1 MAAQRRAGLTR
12 NGVLAVRDINNDNQR
27 NQRMRQR
34 FHVTITDY
42 RGSRHFTLD
51 QLVRRVIAGA
61 GIGLAV
67 ILVVG
72 AAGIFMLAGR
82 VGTLNGQ
89 VAELATEKAAIEADK
104 QRLAEQRR
112 ELEGEVQRRSRELA
126 VLGGELQRIESLV
139 GVDPVEDRPLA
150 QRVDI
155 AAQTAFEK
163 RLMLRSIPSGFP
175 VQSGRVTSDYGM
187 RRHPIHEREAL
198 HGGVDLR
205 AKRGTPIYATADG
218 VVEWAAPHESS
229 GLGNMVKLVHN
240 YGFSTIFGHMDDIE
254 VAAGSYVKRGDLLG
268 YSGNTGQSAA
278 PHLHYEVRYLQRRLD
293 PSPFLRWSLEEY
305 DVLFSEEE
313 RVQWESLTEVVRTAA
328 NTPERPSLQQVQSL
342 SATLP

>member
-1 MAAQRRAGLTR
+1 
-12 NGVLAVRDINNDNQR
+12 
-27 NQRMRQR
+27 MRQR
-34 FHVTITDY
+34 YHVTITDY

-61 GIGLAV
+61 AVGLAV
-67 ILVVG
+67 VLVVG
-72 AAGIFMLAGR
+72 AASILLLGSR
-82 VGTLNGQ
+82 VGSLNGQ
-89 VAELATEKAAIEADK
+89 VAELAAEKESIRAEKA
-104 QRLAEQRR
+104 RLAQQRDA
-112 ELEGEVQRRSRELA
+112 LEHEVQRRSRELA
-126 VLGGELQRIESLV
+126 VLGSEVQRIETLV
-139 GVDPVEDRPLA
+139 GLEPADDRPLV
-150 QRVDI
+150 QRIDT

-175 VQSGRVTSDYGM
+175 VQSGRVTSDFGM
-187 RRHPIHEREAL
+187 RQHPIHDREAL

-218 VVEWAAPHESS
+218 VVEWAAMHQSS
-229 GLGNMVKLVHN
+229 GLGKMVKLIHN
-240 YGFSTIFGHMDDIE
+240 YGFATIYGHLDDIE
-254 VAAGSYVKRGDLLG
+254 VASGSYVKRGDLLG

-305 DVLFSEEE
+305 DVLFSEED

-328 NTPERPSLQQVQSL
+328 STPERPSSQQVQSL

>member
-1 MAAQRRAGLTR
+1 
-12 NGVLAVRDINNDNQR
+12 
-27 NQRMRQR
+27 MRQR
-34 FHVTITDY
+34 YHVTITDY

-51 QLVRRVIAGA
+51 QLVRRVIAGSA
-61 GIGLAV
+61 VGLAV
-67 ILVVG
+67 ILLVG
-72 AAGIFMLAGR
+72 AAGILLLSSR
-82 VGTLNGQ
+82 VGSLNGQ
-89 VAELATEKAAIEADK
+89 VAELAAEKQAIQADK
-104 QRLAEQRR
+104 QQLAEERR
-112 ELEGEVQRRSRELA
+112 QLEREVQRRGRELA
-126 VLGGELQRIESLV
+126 VLGSEVQRIETLV
-139 GVDPVEDRPLA
+139 GLEPSDDRPLA

-175 VQSGRVTSDYGM
+175 VQSGRVTSDFGM
-187 RRHPIHEREAL
+187 RHHPIHDREAL

-205 AKRGTPIYATADG
+205 ARRGTPIYATADG
-218 VVEWAAPHESS
+218 VVEWAAMHQSS
-229 GLGNMVKLVHN
+229 GLGKMVKVVHN
-240 YGFSTIFGHMDDIE
+240 YGFSTIYGHLDDIE
-254 VAAGSYVKRGDLLG
+254 VGSGSYVKRGDLLG

-305 DVLFSEEE
+305 DVLFSEED

>member
-1 MAAQRRAGLTR
+1 
-12 NGVLAVRDINNDNQR
+12 
-27 NQRMRQR
+27 MRQR
-34 FHVTITDY
+34 YHVTISDY

-51 QLVRRVIAGA
+51 QLVRRVMAGA
-61 GIGLAV
+61 AIGLAG

-72 AAGIFMLAGR
+72 AAGIFLLTGR
-82 VGTLNGQ
+82 VGSLNEQ
-89 VAELATEKAAIEADK
+89 VATLAEEKAAIRSDK
-104 QRLAEQRR
+104 ERLAAQSR
-112 ELEGEVQRRSRELA
+112 ELAAEVQRRSRELA
-126 VLGGELQRIESLV
+126 VLGSEMQRIETLV
-139 GVDPVEDRPLA
+139 GLEPDDDKPLA
-150 QRVDI
+150 QRVDT

-175 VQSGRVTSDYGM
+175 VQSGRVTSDFGM
-187 RRHPIHEREAL
+187 RLHPIHDRQVL

-218 VVEWAAPHESS
+218 VVEWAAMHESS
-229 GLGNMVKLVHN
+229 GLGKMVKLVHN
-240 YGFSTIFGHMDDIE
+240 YGFSTIYGHLEGIE
-254 VAAGSYVKRGDLLG
+254 VASGSYVKRGDLVG

-305 DVLFSEEE
+305 DVLFSEED

>member
-1 MAAQRRAGLTR
+1 
-12 NGVLAVRDINNDNQR
+12 
-27 NQRMRQR
+27 MRQR
-34 FHVTITDY
+34 YHVTITDY

-51 QLVRRVIAGA
+51 QLVQRVIAGA
-61 GIGLAV
+61 AGALAV
-67 ILVVG
+67 IMVAG
-72 AAGIFMLAGR
+72 AASILLLSGK
-82 VGTLNGQ
+82 VGSLNSQ
-89 VAELATEKAAIEADK
+89 VSELAAEKEIIRADK
-104 QRLAEQRR
+104 ERLAERRR
-112 ELEGEVQRRSRELA
+112 ELESEVQQRSRELA
-126 VLGGELQRIESLV
+126 VLGSEVQRIETLV
-139 GVDPVEDRPLA
+139 GLEPAGNRPLA
-150 QRVDI
+150 QRVDT

-175 VQSGRVTSDYGM
+175 VQSGRVTSDFGM
-187 RRHPIHEREAL
+187 RLHPIHDREAL

-205 AKRGTPIYATADG
+205 AKRGTAIYATADG
-218 VVEWAAPHESS
+218 VVEWAAMHQSS
-229 GLGNMVKLVHN
+229 GLGKMVKLIHN
-240 YGFSTIFGHMDDIE
+240 YGFSTIYGHLDDIE
-254 VAAGSYVKRGDLLG
+254 VASGSYVKRGDLLG

-305 DVLFSEEE
+305 DVLFSEED

>member
-1 MAAQRRAGLTR
+1 
-12 NGVLAVRDINNDNQR
+12 
-27 NQRMRQR
+27 MRQR

-61 GIGLAV
+61 AAALAV
-67 ILVVG
+67 IMIAGGVSIVMLSGKVG
-72 AAGIFMLAGR
+72 S
-82 VGTLNGQ
+82 LNTE
-89 VAELATEKAAIEADK
+89 VAELTAEKETIRADK
-104 QRLAEQRR
+104 ERLAGQRR
-112 ELEGEVQRRSRELA
+112 ELEAEVQRRSRELA
-126 VLGGELQRIESLV
+126 VLGTEVQRIETLV
-139 GVDPVEDRPLA
+139 GLESANDRPLV
-150 QRVDI
+150 QRIDT

-163 RLMLRSIPSGFP
+163 RLMLRSIPSGYP
-175 VQSGRVTSDYGM
+175 VQSGRVTSDFGM

-205 AKRGTPIYATADG
+205 AKRGTPIHATADG
-218 VVEWAAPHESS
+218 VVEWAAVHESS
-229 GLGNMVKLVHN
+229 GLGKMVKLIHN
-240 YGFSTIFGHMDDIE
+240 YGFSTIYGHLDDIK
-254 VAAGSYVKRGDLLG
+254 VASGSYVKRGDLLG

-305 DVLFSEEE
+305 DVLFSEED

>member
-1 MAAQRRAGLTR
+1 
-12 NGVLAVRDINNDNQR
+12 
-27 NQRMRQR
+27 MRQR
-34 FHVTITDY
+34 FHVTISDY

-51 QLVRRVIAGA
+51 QLFRRVMAGA
-61 GIGLAV
+61 GIGLA
-67 ILVVG
+67 LVLIVG
-72 AAGIFMLAGR
+72 GVSIFMLSGR
-82 VGTLNGQ
+82 VGALNGQ
-89 VAELATEKAAIEADK
+89 VAELSEEKAVILADK
-104 QRLAEQRR
+104 QHLAEQRR
-112 ELEGEVQRRSRELA
+112 ELESEVRRRSRQLA
-126 VLGGELQRIESLV
+126 VLGGELERIESLV
-139 GVDPVEDRPLA
+139 GVDHVRDRPLA

-155 AAQTAFEK
+155 ATQTAFEK

-187 RRHPIHEREAL
+187 RLHPIDGRRTL

-205 AKRGTPIYATADG
+205 ARRGTAIYATADG
-218 VVEWAAPHESS
+218 VVEWAATHESS
-229 GLGNMVKLVHN
+229 GLGKMVKLIHN
-240 YGFSTIFGHMDDIE
+240 YGFTTIFGHLDDIE
-254 VAAGSYVKRGDLLG
+254 VTSGSYVKRGDLLG

-313 RVQWESLTEVVRTAA
+313 RVQWESLTEVVRTAVSA
-328 NTPERPSLQQVQSL
+328 PERPSLQQVQSL

>member
-1 MAAQRRAGLTR
+1 
-12 NGVLAVRDINNDNQR
+12 
-27 NQRMRQR
+27 MRQR
-34 FHVTITDY
+34 YHVTITDY

-51 QLVRRVIAGA
+51 QLVRRVMAGA
-61 GIGLAV
+61 AIGLAG

-72 AAGIFMLAGR
+72 AAGIFLLTGR
-82 VGTLNGQ
+82 VGSLNEQ
-89 VAELATEKAAIEADK
+89 VAALTEEKAAIRSDK
-104 QRLAEQRR
+104 ERLAAQSR
-112 ELEGEVQRRSRELA
+112 ELAAEVQRRSRELA
-126 VLGGELQRIESLV
+126 VLGSEMQRIETLV
-139 GVDPVEDRPLA
+139 GLEPDDDRPLA
-150 QRVDI
+150 QRVDT

-175 VQSGRVTSDYGM
+175 VQSGRVTSDFGM
-187 RRHPIHEREAL
+187 RLHPIHDREVL

-218 VVEWAAPHESS
+218 VVEWAATHESS
-229 GLGNMVKLVHN
+229 GLGKMVKLVHN
-240 YGFSTIFGHMDDIE
+240 YGFSTIYGHLDGIE
-254 VAAGSYVKRGDLLG
+254 VASGSYVKRGDLVG

-305 DVLFSEEE
+305 DVLFSEED

>member
-1 MAAQRRAGLTR
+1 
-12 NGVLAVRDINNDNQR
+12 
-27 NQRMRQR
+27 MRQR
-34 FHVTITDY
+34 YHVTITDY

-51 QLVRRVIAGA
+51 QLVRRVIAGSA
-61 GIGLAV
+61 VGLAV
-67 ILVVG
+67 ILLVG
-72 AAGIFMLAGR
+72 AAGILLLSSR
-82 VGTLNGQ
+82 VGSLNGQ
-89 VAELATEKAAIEADK
+89 VAELAAEKQAIQADK
-104 QRLAEQRR
+104 QQLAEERR
-112 ELEGEVQRRSRELA
+112 QLEREVQRRGRELA
-126 VLGGELQRIESLV
+126 VLGSEVQRIETLV
-139 GVDPVEDRPLA
+139 GLEPSDDRPLA

-175 VQSGRVTSDYGM
+175 VQSGRVTSDFGM
-187 RRHPIHEREAL
+187 RHHPIHDREAL

-205 AKRGTPIYATADG
+205 ARRGTPIYATADG
-218 VVEWAAPHESS
+218 VVEWAAMHQSS
-229 GLGNMVKLVHN
+229 GLGKMVKVVHN
-240 YGFSTIFGHMDDIE
+240 YGFSTIYGHLDDIE
-254 VAAGSYVKRGDLLG
+254 VSSGSYVKRGDLLG

-305 DVLFSEEE
+305 DVLFSEED

>member
-1 MAAQRRAGLTR
+1 
-12 NGVLAVRDINNDNQR
+12 
-27 NQRMRQR
+27 MRQR
-34 FHVTITDY
+34 YHVTITDY

-51 QLVRRVIAGA
+51 QLVRRVIAGSA
-61 GIGLAV
+61 VGLAV

-72 AAGIFMLAGR
+72 AAGILLLSSR
-82 VGTLNGQ
+82 VGSLNGQ
-89 VAELATEKAAIEADK
+89 VAELAAEKQAIRADK
-104 QRLAEQRR
+104 EQLAEERR
-112 ELEGEVQRRSRELA
+112 QLEREVQRRSRELA
-126 VLGGELQRIESLV
+126 VLGSEVQRIETLV
-139 GVDPVEDRPLA
+139 GLEPADDRPLA

-175 VQSGRVTSDYGM
+175 VQSGRVTSDFGM
-187 RRHPIHEREAL
+187 RHHPIHDREAL

-205 AKRGTPIYATADG
+205 ARRGTPIYATADG
-218 VVEWAAPHESS
+218 VVEWAAMHQSS
-229 GLGNMVKLVHN
+229 GLGKMVKVVHN
-240 YGFSTIFGHMDDIE
+240 YGFSTIYGHLDDIE
-254 VAAGSYVKRGDLLG
+254 VDSGSYVKRGDLLG

-305 DVLFSEEE
+305 DVLFSEED

>member
-1 MAAQRRAGLTR
+1 
-12 NGVLAVRDINNDNQR
+12 
-27 NQRMRQR
+27 MRQR

>member
-1 MAAQRRAGLTR
+1 
-12 NGVLAVRDINNDNQR
+12 
-27 NQRMRQR
+27 MRQSYY
-34 FHVTITDY
+34 VTITDY

-61 GIGLAV
+61 AIGLAV
-67 ILVVG
+67 VMVVG
-72 AAGIFMLAGR
+72 AVSILLLSNK
-82 VGTLNGQ
+82 VGSLNGQ
-89 VAELATEKAAIEADK
+89 VAELAAEKENIRADK
-104 QRLAEQRR
+104 ERLAGQRR
-112 ELEGEVQRRSRELA
+112 ELEREVRQRSRELA
-126 VLGGELQRIESLV
+126 VLGTEVQRIETLV
-139 GVDPVEDRPLA
+139 GLESSNERPLA
-150 QRVDI
+150 RRIDT

-175 VQSGRVTSDYGM
+175 VQSGRVTSDFGM
-187 RRHPIHEREAL
+187 RQHPIHDHEAL

-218 VVEWAAPHESS
+218 VVEWAAVHQSS
-229 GLGNMVKLVHN
+229 GLGKMVKLVHN
-240 YGFSTIFGHMDDIE
+240 YGFSTIYGHLDEIE
-254 VAAGSYVKRGDLLG
+254 IDSGSYVKRGDLLG

-305 DVLFSEEE
+305 DVLFSEED

-328 NTPERPSLQQVQSL
+328 RTPEQPSLQQVQSL
-342 SATLP
+342 SATSP

>member
-1 MAAQRRAGLTR
+1 
-12 NGVLAVRDINNDNQR
+12 
-27 NQRMRQR
+27 MRQR
-34 FHVTITDY
+34 YHVTITDY

-51 QLVRRVIAGA
+51 QLVRRVIASA
-61 GIGLAV
+61 AVGLAV
-67 ILVVG
+67 VLVVG
-72 AAGIFMLAGR
+72 AASILLLGSR
-82 VGTLNGQ
+82 VGSLNDQ
-89 VAELATEKAAIEADK
+89 VAELAAEKESIRAERT
-104 QRLAEQRR
+104 RLAQQRDA
-112 ELEGEVQRRSRELA
+112 LEREVQRRSRELA
-126 VLGGELQRIESLV
+126 VLGSEVQRIETLV
-139 GVDPVEDRPLA
+139 GLEPAEDRPLV
-150 QRVDI
+150 QRIDA

-175 VQSGRVTSDYGM
+175 VQSGRVTSDFGM
-187 RRHPIHEREAL
+187 RQHPIHDREAL

-218 VVEWAAPHESS
+218 VVEWAAMHQSS
-229 GLGNMVKLVHN
+229 GLGKMVKLVHN
-240 YGFSTIFGHMDDIE
+240 YGFATIYGHLDDIE
-254 VAAGSYVKRGDLLG
+254 VASGSYVKRGDLLG

-305 DVLFSEEE
+305 DVLFSEED

-328 NTPERPSLQQVQSL
+328 STPERPSSQQVQSL